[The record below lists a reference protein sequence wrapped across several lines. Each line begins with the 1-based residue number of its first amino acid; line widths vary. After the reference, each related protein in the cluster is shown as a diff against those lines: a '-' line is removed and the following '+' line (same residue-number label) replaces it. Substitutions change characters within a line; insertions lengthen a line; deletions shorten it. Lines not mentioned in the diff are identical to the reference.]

1 MSWIISESI
10 IEISRKREEGRERWK
25 HNDDKYADS
34 NIQFQRWLKIAMI
47 MSFWMNFEWKVS
59 PQLRVS

>member
-25 HNDDKYADS
+25 RNDDKYADS

-47 MSFWMNFEWKVS
+47 MSFWMNFVWKVS